1 MTFDAPFNG
10 TPGTGAMY
18 WPCGAFE
25 CETAH
30 TTTNFLHEN
39 GTSSPLMARAGECP
53 LSGVKR
59 TWPIAV
65 HMSAFDPKRT

>member
-1 MTFDAPFNG
+1 MGHMAIRT
-10 TPGTGAMY
+10 MY

-39 GTSSPLMARAGECP
+39 GTSPPLKARAEERP
-53 LSGVKR
+53 LFAGVKQ
-59 TWPIAV
+59 TWPFAEV
-65 HMSAFDPKRT
+65 RFRGRYWG

>member
-25 CETAH
+25 CEIAH
-30 TTTNFLHEN
+30 TTMNFLHEN
-39 GTSSPLMARAGECP
+39 GTSQPLQARGEERP
-53 LSGVKR
+53 LLAQSGH
-59 TWPIAV
+59 P
-65 HMSAFDPKRT
+65 